1 VSIAACLLLYSLV
14 VLLLGPPL
22 LRWLTDSGHAPHLGV
37 AAWLTAIV
45 SVLLSW
51 VAALGFAVVE
61 VVRRWDHPGPLIAS
75 CLAWLRGV
83 VSGEAGIVPQIVV
96 VGSAIA
102 VGVAAAVATVR
113 LMHAWRAMRCRAHQH
128 AHDVRLV
135 GHRTDD
141 SDVVVIDAPRP
152 AAYCVSGRPPAIV
165 VTTAALSALD
175 EPQLAAVLAHERAH
189 LAGHHPTVMT
199 CLRGLATVFPRVT
212 LMAEGAHHVS
222 RLLEMCADDA
232 AARRHGSRA
241 LLSGLIALCSC
252 GPAEALGAA
261 DVAVLARANRLAA
274 APAQLVR
281 TRTQAALISAVAILG
296 SGPVIIAALAA
307 SGALLCG
314 A

>member
-1 VSIAACLLLYSLV
+1 VSIGACLLLYSLV
-14 VLLLGPPL
+14 VLVVGPPL
-22 LRWLTDSGHAPHLGV
+22 LRRLTGSGHAPHLGV
-37 AAWLTAIV
+37 AAWLTAIG

-51 VAALGFAVVE
+51 AAALLFTVVE
-61 VVRRWDHPGPLIAS
+61 VVRRGNHPGVLIVS
-75 CLAWLRGV
+75 CLAWLRGAV
-83 VSGEAGIVPQIVV
+83 AGEAGIVPQIVA
-96 VGSAIA
+96 VGSAAA

-113 LMHAWRAMRCRAHQH
+113 LMGAVRAMRCRAHEH

-135 GHRTDD
+135 GYRTHD

-165 VTTAALSALD
+165 VTSAALSALD

-199 CLRGLATVFPRVT
+199 CLRGLATVFPRVA
-212 LMAEGAHHVS
+212 LMTEAAHHVS

-241 LLSGLIALCSC
+241 LLSGLIALCSAA
-252 GPAEALGAA
+252 PAEALGAA

-274 APAQLVR
+274 APAELVR
-281 TRTQAALISAVAILG
+281 TRTQAALLSAVAILG
-296 SGPVIIAALAA
+296 CGPLIIAALAA

>member
-1 VSIAACLLLYSLV
+1 MSIAACLLLYSLV
-14 VLLLGPPL
+14 VLLVGPPL
-22 LRWLTDSGHAPHLGV
+22 LRRLTDSGQAPRLGV

-51 VAALGFAVVE
+51 VAALVVAVVE
-61 VVRRWDHPGPLIAS
+61 VVRRWDHPGLVVAS

-83 VSGEAGIVPQIVV
+83 ISGEAGIVPQTVV
-96 VGSAIA
+96 SGSVIA
-102 VGVAAAVATVR
+102 VGVGAVVATVR
-113 LMHAWRAMRCRAHQH
+113 LMHALRAMRCRAHKH

-135 GHRTDD
+135 GHQTDD

-165 VTTAALSALD
+165 VTSAALVALD

-199 CLRGLATVFPRVT
+199 CLRGVATVFPRVA
-212 LMAEGAHHVS
+212 LMTEGAQHVS

-232 AARRHGSRA
+232 AARRHGSRT
-241 LLSGLIALCSC
+241 LLSGLIALCSS

-261 DVAVLARANRLAA
+261 DVAVLARAKRLAVSQA
-274 APAQLVR
+274 EPLR
-281 TRTQAALISAVAILG
+281 TPTQAALVSVVALLG
-296 SGPVIIAALAA
+296 SGPLIIAALSA
-307 SGALLCG
+307 SGALMC
-314 A
+314 AA